1 MRVILRRGAG
11 LLVRSALLFAI
22 IWGSNLWL
30 VRIRDSIHS
39 HRSVLAGQPSLSEP
53 TSPLVQQVVLVLVG
67 GLTYEASLDMPYL
80 NTLRRQGLE
89 APCMGHYPSYSQSAW
104 TTLLTGAGP
113 EISDAPLVNLPP
125 EQLGFLT
132 VDGLFTE
139 AERANLTTAIAGFHW
154 WERMVPDL
162 VVDRRFFVSSA
173 DTEGDRQV
181 SQAALEF
188 LNNVPPNLVLV
199 HFSQVDSAARAYGTG
214 SQEYIDAVQRVD
226 SLLREIGQAIS
237 LRRNVLVVAS
247 DHGYLANGGQGG
259 ADMEVVTTPLVMVG
273 ARVQP
278 GPHDQVD
285 QSDVA
290 PTIAALLGLAV
301 PSAAQGEI
309 LFDALIMDEAEST
322 EKWVSWSQQRVE
334 LSDLYLESIGQG
346 PLTEG
351 PKGDAQVAYSS
362 LLVRNYGSAR
372 SLAEFAV
379 QEATKEMIRGR
390 NQRLV
395 REQRQRLPV
404 VALLAA
410 PIAYLLWRRW
420 TRTTAVLLTCAVTT
434 VLIYNLLFLWEGQV
448 YSLSTMG
455 HWWSFATDTL
465 VRMATALVP
474 AMCVLIWLAWHQKKR
489 SPLEIATLNYS
500 FALVLA
506 LLLALPLSA
515 AYVLNGVEVTWQ
527 LPQPLAAFVQL
538 SSLVQLGMAAFL
550 ATFLP
555 TITVPLDRLLRWVAP
570 RIGSLIR

>member
-1 MRVILRRGAG
+1 MRVFLRRGAG
-11 LLVRSALLFAI
+11 LLVRGALLFTI

-30 VRIRDSIHS
+30 VRLRDSIYS
-39 HRSVLAGQPSLSEP
+39 HRSVLAGQPSLAEP

-104 TTLLTGAGP
+104 TTLITGAGP
-113 EISDAPLVNLPP
+113 EISDAPLVDLPP

-139 AERANLTTAIAGFHW
+139 AKRANLTTAIAGFHW

-188 LNNVPPNLVLV
+188 LNNVPPNLLLV
-199 HFSQVDSAARAYGTG
+199 HFSQVDSAAGAYGTG
-214 SQEYIDAVQRVD
+214 SPEYGDAVQRVD

-247 DHGYLANGGQGG
+247 DHGYLAYGGHGG
-259 ADMEVVTTPLVMVG
+259 ADKEVVITPLVMVG

-278 GPHDQVD
+278 GPRDQVN

-322 EKWVSWSQQRVE
+322 EKWVSWSQQRVG

-362 LLVRNYGSAR
+362 LLVRNYASAR

-390 NQRLV
+390 NQRLL
-395 REQRQRLPV
+395 REQRQRLPM
-404 VALLAA
+404 VALFAA

-434 VLIYNLLFLWEGQV
+434 VLIFNLLFLWEGQV
-448 YSLSTMG
+448 YSLSTIG
-455 HWWSFATDTL
+455 NWWSFATDAL
-465 VRMATALVP
+465 VRMAVALVP
-474 AMCVLIWLAWHQKKR
+474 ATCVVVWLVWHQKKR

-500 FALVLA
+500 FVLLVA
-506 LLLALPLSA
+506 FLLALPLSA

-527 LPQPLAAFVQL
+527 IPQPLVAFVQV

-555 TITVPLDRLLRWVAP
+555 TITIPLDRLLRWIALRVS
-570 RIGSLIR
+570 SLIR